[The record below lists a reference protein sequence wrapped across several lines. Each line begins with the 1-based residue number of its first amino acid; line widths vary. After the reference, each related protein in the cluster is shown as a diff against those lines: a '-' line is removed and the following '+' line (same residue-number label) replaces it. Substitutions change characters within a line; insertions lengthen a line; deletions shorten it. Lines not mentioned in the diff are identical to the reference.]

1 MPLPHSIARFNRR
14 VTNRVLTPLVRRL
27 PGFGMIVHAGR
38 RSGREYRTP
47 VLGFRSGERMTF
59 ALTYGP
65 ETDWVRNTLA
75 ADGCRF
81 VSRGREMRLTEPR
94 LVHDAT
100 RQMVPA
106 IVRVPLRLL
115 TVSDFLVMTVVP
127 SQGLRNST

>member
-14 VTNRVLTPLVRRL
+14 VTNRVLMPLVRRA
-27 PGFGMIVHAGR
+27 PGFGVVIHTGR
-38 RSGREYRTP
+38 RSGREYQTP
-47 VLGFRSGERMTF
+47 ILGFRKGERMTF

-81 VSRGREMRLTEPR
+81 VSRGREMQLTEPR
-94 LVHDAT
+94 LVHDPT

-106 IVRVPLRLL
+106 FVRLPLRLL

-127 SQGLRNST
+127 SQGLRSST